1 MPTIVRTS
9 NSPYR
14 WTIGQT
20 SLARVANVEKMM
32 PKSYITK
39 DGFAITQRCRTYLS
53 PLIKGEDHPPYKNG
67 LPQYVRLKNISVAK
81 KLKAF
86 QV

>member
-1 MPTIVRTS
+1 M
-9 NSPYR
+9 
-14 WTIGQT
+14 
-20 SLARVANVEKMM
+20 ANVEKMM

-39 DGFAITQRCRTYLS
+39 DGFGITQRCRTYLS